1 MTMTKMKNLFV
12 PDEDI
17 LSAPWP
23 IVEQLWLR
31 EGEASS
37 CSPSAVVS
45 DHDHNDDDDDQNDD
59 ENHHNDDDDDNYC
72 EDEER

>member
-1 MTMTKMKNLFV
+1 MTMTMMKNLFV

-31 EGEASS
+31 EGETSS

-45 DHDHNDDDDDQNDD
+45 DHDHNDDDDYHYDD
-59 ENHHNDDDDDNYC
+59 GDDRDC

>member
-1 MTMTKMKNLFV
+1 MTMMIMKNLFV

-45 DHDHNDDDDDQNDD
+45 DHHHNDDDDDDDDQND
-59 ENHHNDDDDDNYC
+59 HNDDDHDDYC
-72 EDEER
+72 EDEES

>member
-1 MTMTKMKNLFV
+1 MTMTMTMMKNLFV

-31 EGEASS
+31 EGETSS

-45 DHDHNDDDDDQNDD
+45 DHDHNDDDDDD
-59 ENHHNDDDDDNYC
+59 HNNY
-72 EDEER
+72 DEER

>member
-1 MTMTKMKNLFV
+1 MTMTMMKNLFV

-45 DHDHNDDDDDQNDD
+45 DHDHNDDDQNDDDQNDHD
-59 ENHHNDDDDDNYC
+59 DDDDDNYC

>member
-1 MTMTKMKNLFV
+1 MKNLFV

-45 DHDHNDDDDDQNDD
+45 DHDHNDDDDYHYDD
-59 ENHHNDDDDDNYC
+59 GDDRDC

>member
-1 MTMTKMKNLFV
+1 MTMTMMKNLFV

-45 DHDHNDDDDDQNDD
+45 DHDHNDDDDD
-59 ENHHNDDDDDNYC
+59 HGHNDDDDDNYR